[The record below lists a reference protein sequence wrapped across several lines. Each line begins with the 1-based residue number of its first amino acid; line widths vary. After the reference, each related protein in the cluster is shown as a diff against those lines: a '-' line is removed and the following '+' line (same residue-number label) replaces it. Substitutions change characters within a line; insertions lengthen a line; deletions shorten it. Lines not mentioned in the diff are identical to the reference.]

1 MRTYSADEVQVF
13 VNLFRGSPDLPVAEV
28 TGMEKPAGLLKH
40 YETMTDADIE
50 AEVRRI
56 YPLV

>member
-1 MRTYSADEVQVF
+1 MRTYSADDVREL

-28 TGMEKPAGLLKH
+28 AGMEKLAGLLKH

>member
-1 MRTYSADEVQVF
+1 MRTYSADDVQEL
-13 VNLFRGSPDLPVAEV
+13 VNLFRGSPDLPAAEV
-28 TGMEKPAGLLKH
+28 AGMENLAGLLKH

-50 AEVRRI
+50 AEARRL

>member
-1 MRTYSADEVQVF
+1 MRTYSGDEVRELVK
-13 VNLFRGSPDLPVAEV
+13 LFRGSPDLPVAEV
-28 TGMEKPAGLLKH
+28 AGMEKLADLLKH

-50 AEVRRI
+50 AEGRRY